1 MAKSVKIILN
11 VLRQHPRNLRVQIA
25 GFAAL
30 KMLAGS
36 HTELLCSSGGISTIL
51 VAMLEHTIDGE
62 LQEQACATLNNLL
75 SSPYAGENSLDLVYS
90 IATEDGLTTIFRSV
104 RMHQANQAVQEAAF
118 GVLYYLSC
126 NRDIPASQKRQMC
139 LEENIFVLLATL
151 NQMLDSELLCQKAC
165 GLILNLSFFA
175 PISQDVMASVG
186 GIHII
191 LAAMRRHGLNVQVQ
205 EFGVGILSGLCLD
218 DKNHAEFVNEEG
230 ISTVLA
236 AMMIHPEQASIQ
248 ACCCD
253 LLVNLACSDPSYRHA
268 IIDGNG
274 LRVVNDAM
282 KRHRSHRGVQSCGS
296 ELLKVLQ

>member
-1 MAKSVKIILN
+1 
-11 VLRQHPRNLRVQIA
+11 
-25 GFAAL
+25 
-30 KMLAGS
+30 
-36 HTELLCSSGGISTIL
+36 
-51 VAMLEHTIDGE
+51 
-62 LQEQACATLNNLL
+62 
-75 SSPYAGENSLDLVYS
+75 
-90 IATEDGLTTIFRSV
+90 
-104 RMHQANQAVQEAAF
+104 
-118 GVLYYLSC
+118 
-126 NRDIPASQKRQMC
+126 
-139 LEENIFVLLATL
+139 
-151 NQMLDSELLCQKAC
+151 MLDSELLCQKAC

-274 LRVVNDAM
+274 LMVVNDAM